1 MVKRPNN
8 TKKSNK
14 SSIIVKRARKK
25 RFKRRF
31 RIGDNEKEIIKLIGI
46 GIVLISSLALPN
58 LPLALKPFLRARPN
72 GIRELLKKL
81 YQKKVINLGGEE
93 VKLTSRGRKILKD
106 IEMREM
112 EIPRPKKWDGVWHL
126 VSYDIP
132 NRLNKKR
139 DYFRSV
145 LKRWQFYQ
153 IQKSLWVYPF
163 ECKEEIAVLAQYLK
177 IEPYVVVMTTDLL
190 VNEEEVEKIFNL

>member
-1 MVKRPNN
+1 MNAKRNN
-8 TKKSNK
+8 EKQ
-14 SSIIVKRARKK
+14 IILKRARRK
-25 RFKRRF
+25 RIKRRF

-46 GIVLISSLALPN
+46 GVIVVSSLALPN
-58 LPLALKPFLRARPN
+58 LPLVLRPFLKSRPN
-72 GIRELLKKL
+72 GIWELIKKL
-81 YQKKVINLGGEE
+81 QKKKIVNLGGQE
-93 VKLTSRGRKILKD
+93 VRLTTRGRKVLREIEIL
-106 IEMREM
+106 EM

-132 NRLNKKR
+132 NSLNKER

-163 ECKEEIAVLAQYLK
+163 ECKEEIAVLAEYLK
-177 IEPYVVVMTTDLL
+177 VAPYVVIMTTDLL
-190 VNEEEVEKIFNL
+190 ANEDEVEEIFDL